1 MESSEKFCLKW
12 NDFETN
18 ISSAFRD
25 LREEKDFFDI
35 TLLCEDDNQVMAH
48 KVILSACSPFFR
60 NILRRNSHQ
69 HPLLYLKG
77 VKYKEL
83 LAVLNFMYQGEV
95 SVAQEELNIFLTVAE
110 DLRVKGLTQ
119 SKQPNTQSNIKS
131 KVNKPT
137 ESIQPQ
143 LKRSR
148 IAPASTP
155 ITPKRSSHSSS
166 TYYQGPE
173 VEEYVP
179 VKVEPR
185 DPSQQT
191 NQLQPEP
198 FQSQDLECGNQTG
211 GEAGIE
217 HGAVALDDAYAD
229 DEACD
234 YQYTGEVYPQDN
246 VTDMANDDSNKG
258 KAHYQVQIKTYNI
271 TTCNVITNATNSLSE
286 KKSQRIAKNI
296 NSKPNS
302 KTVKKESPRDPIK
315 MVGNGYS
322 QAWQCE
328 ICQKISSS
336 RKNAVLH
343 IKEDH
348 S

>member
-35 TLLCEDDNQVMAH
+35 TLVCEDDNQVMAH

-119 SKQPNTQSNIKS
+119 SKQPSTQSNIKS

-137 ESIQPQ
+137 EIIQPQ

-148 IAPASTP
+148 IAPTSTP

-191 NQLQPEP
+191 IQPQPEP

-217 HGAVALDDAYAD
+217 HGAVALDDAYAV

-246 VTDMANDDSNKG
+246 VTDMANDDSNK
-258 KAHYQVQIKTYNI
+258 
-271 TTCNVITNATNSLSE
+271 E
-286 KKSQRIAKNI
+286 KKSQRIAESI
-296 NSKPNS
+296 NSKPNL
-302 KTVKKESPRDPIK
+302 KPVKKESPRDPIK
-315 MVGNGYS
+315 RVGNGYS

-328 ICQKISSS
+328 ICKKISSS
-336 RKNAVLH
+336 RKNLVLH